1 MSPHLFGTSQKGR
14 SSRSSTSREVRGP
27 SASTSIDPNGPLDE
41 PGVMEAPLGIGIS
54 RLPRRPLKG
63 HCWANEGTCGTS
75 RPVRRARHWWV
86 DVGTSRLFQCP
97 TRGLGGAP

>member
-1 MSPHLFGTSQKGR
+1 MNPHLLGTSQKGR

-54 RLPRRPLKG
+54 RLPRRPLEG
-63 HCWANEGTCGTS
+63 QNEGTS
-75 RPVRRARHWWV
+75 
-86 DVGTSRLFQCP
+86 GTSRLARR
-97 TRGLGGAP
+97 TRHWGVDAGTGRLF